1 MPQSFAEH
9 PAHSLDWNSIECVF
23 LDMDGT
29 LLDLNYDNHV
39 WNDLVPQ
46 AYALQSG
53 LSLADAKTSLLQ
65 HMREIHGTIEFYSFE
80 YWTDYTGVDLIATH
94 QAATDLVDYRPGA
107 LEFLRW
113 LKQHG
118 CACVIA
124 TNAHPHS
131 IRVKDAHASICAEVD
146 DVVSSHDYASPKEAD
161 GFWQALFTAHPYDP
175 KNCLFVDDN
184 EPVLDA
190 AHRSGIGHLLA
201 ITTPDSQRPPRTGLR
216 YPSFDDFAEI
226 YPSRNT

>member
-53 LSLADAKTSLLQ
+53 LSLAEAKASLLQ
-65 HMREIHGTIEFYSFE
+65 HMRKIHGTIEFYSFE

-113 LKQHG
+113 LKRQG
-118 CACVIA
+118 CAGLIA

-131 IRVKDAHASICAEVD
+131 IRVKDAYVGIK
-146 DVVSSHDYASPKEAD
+146 DVPWLGTVVMGNQKVPF
-161 GFWQALFTAHPYDP
+161 G
-175 KNCLFVDDN
+175 
-184 EPVLDA
+184 LDA
-190 AHRSGIGHLLA
+190 LRMSDIYFCAFLQPARMWPCKCGERARTTENFRPSESSCLHTKRARPKQRRSAGRR
-201 ITTPDSQRPPRTGLR
+201 SRQR
-216 YPSFDDFAEI
+216 YA
-226 YPSRNT
+226 